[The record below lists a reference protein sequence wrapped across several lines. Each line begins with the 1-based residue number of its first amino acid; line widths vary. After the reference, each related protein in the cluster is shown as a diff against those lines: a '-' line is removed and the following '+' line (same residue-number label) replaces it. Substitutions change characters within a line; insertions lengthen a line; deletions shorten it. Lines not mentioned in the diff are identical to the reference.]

1 MALLN
6 ELFSDWVG
14 VLSFGV
20 IAFILVMAVY
30 FTWYFIRHMVDDEA
44 RTGARPPG
52 V

>member
-20 IAFILVMAVY
+20 IAFILVMAV
-30 FTWYFIRHMVDDEA
+30 WFIWFFNKHMVDEESQA
-44 RTGARPPG
+44 RRKGA
-52 V
+52 